1 MLSLIF
7 VSIILWIAFRNIK
20 AIFYLIISI
29 LTGLI
34 ITLGLTTLIV
44 GQLNLISV
52 AFAVLFIGLSVD
64 YGIQIYSRILED
76 ENKSE
81 KKISKNIK
89 KISNTLLIASIP
101 SMVGFISF
109 VPTDYT
115 GLSELGVISFI
126 GLIVGLLT
134 NLFFFLHF

>member
-1 MLSLIF
+1 MSLIF

-34 ITLGLTTLIV
+34 ITLGLTTVIV

-76 ENKSE
+76 KEKYE
-81 KKISKNIK
+81 KKISKNIG

-115 GLSELGVISFI
+115 
-126 GLIVGLLT
+126 
-134 NLFFFLHF
+134 